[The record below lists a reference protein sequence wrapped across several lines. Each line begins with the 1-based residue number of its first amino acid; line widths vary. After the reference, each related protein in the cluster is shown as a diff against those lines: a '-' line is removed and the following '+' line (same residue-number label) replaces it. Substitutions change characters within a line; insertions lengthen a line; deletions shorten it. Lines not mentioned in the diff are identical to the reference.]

1 MTRVA
6 ALIWT
11 INVVLA
17 IVIAYTLVAGR
28 RRKETPSGTG
38 ADHAA
43 SGEDRAESA
52 HGKHPGNEPP
62 G

>member
-28 RRKETPSGTG
+28 RGKGTPSGTG
-38 ADHAA
+38 DDRAA
-43 SGEDRAESA
+43 SRDDRPDSA

-62 G
+62 R